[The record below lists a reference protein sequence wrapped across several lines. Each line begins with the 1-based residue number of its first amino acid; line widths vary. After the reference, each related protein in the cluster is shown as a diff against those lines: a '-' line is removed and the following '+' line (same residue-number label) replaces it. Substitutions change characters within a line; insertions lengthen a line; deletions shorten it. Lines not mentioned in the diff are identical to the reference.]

1 MGTISL
7 NGVFIKRLQRLER
20 FIDKD
25 IIKAMGNENLGF
37 FEAIGVNIKLNKWIR
52 ENGEIN
58 GEKDNFSRYRSEY
71 KWIEFL
77 RKQKQK

>member
-1 MGTISL
+1 MES
-7 NGVFIKRLQRLER
+7 K
-20 FIDKD
+20 
-25 IIKAMGNENLGF
+25 NLGF

-71 KWIEFL
+71 EWIEFL